1 MILPYFSMSLKN
13 VLLNTL
19 TNKMSLK
26 VDTLWVKMWKK
37 KKSNSMRKLIK
48 RLKLLKKRIMK
59 K

>member
-26 VDTLWVKMWKK
+26 VDTLWVTMWKK